1 MERFQLKPTIFFGPD
16 ALAALEG
23 LAGRRV
29 MVITDSFLAQSGL
42 LERVRARL
50 RDCTVEVFDQVVPDP
65 PLELVAQGARALAE
79 FRPQA
84 VVAFG
89 GQALNFLCDRRFTR
103 SDLIIALGGGSPMD
117 CAKAMLEFGKK
128 LGTGADIRFVAVPTT
143 AGTGSEVTSF
153 AVLTDRAK
161 GVKYPLVDDALLP
174 DEAILDP
181 SLLAGGP
188 PAVTADTGMDV
199 LTHAAEAYV
208 ARGATPYTDA
218 LAEKAFTLAW
228 QNLRPAWETAGESGA
243 KGNMLLAS
251 NLAGIAF
258 NAAGL
263 GICHSLAHALG
274 GRFHLPHGRLNALIL
289 PHVIHF
295 NAADGTAAEKYGRLA
310 RLCGLAANPRS
321 LAAGLNRLRAQLK
334 LPERLSACGVE
345 GKELTAA
352 LDGLAEAAQADL
364 CAPSNPRPAA
374 AEDLKSLL
382 RELA

>member
-1 MERFQLKPTIFFGPD
+1 MERFQLKPTIFFGSD

-84 VVAFG
+84 VVAF
-89 GQALNFLCDRRFTR
+89 
-103 SDLIIALGGGSPMD
+103 GGGSPMD

-181 SLLAGGP
+181 SLLAGAP
-188 PAVTADTGMDV
+188 PALTADTGIDV
-199 LTHAAEAYV
+199 FTHAVEAFV
-208 ARGATPYTDA
+208 STEASDFSDA
-218 LAEKAFTLAW
+218 AAEKAIKLVKRHLLPAY
-228 QNLRPAWETAGESGA
+228 QNPEDRKARQGMH
-243 KGNMLLAS
+243 NAS
-251 NLAGIAF
+251 CLAGIAF
-258 NAAGL
+258 SNSGL
-263 GICHSLAHALG
+263 GLNHGMAHALG
-274 GRFHLPHGRLNALIL
+274 ARFHIPHGRANGIL
-289 PHVIHF
+289 LPYVMSF
-295 NAADGTAAEKYGRLA
+295 NAGCAEQLTSTAKRYARISRLLELESSSVRQSALNLIRTARRYIEKLNMPSTLQAAGVNAAEFEEAVHDMAEAALA
-310 RLCGLAANPRS
+310 DRCTATNPRS
-321 LAAGLNRLRAQLK
+321 CTAEEIEQIFRKAYSGK
-334 LPERLSACGVE
+334 LP
-345 GKELTAA
+345 
-352 LDGLAEAAQADL
+352 
-364 CAPSNPRPAA
+364 
-374 AEDLKSLL
+374 
-382 RELA
+382 

>member
-1 MERFQLKPTIFFGPD
+1 MERFQLKPTIFFGSD

-89 GQALNFLCDRRFTR
+89 G
-103 SDLIIALGGGSPMD
+103 GSPMD

-153 AVLTDRAK
+153 
-161 GVKYPLVDDALLP
+161 
-174 DEAILDP
+174 
-181 SLLAGGP
+181 
-188 PAVTADTGMDV
+188 VTADTGMDV

-310 RLCGLAANPRS
+310 KLCGLAANPRS

>member
-42 LERVRARL
+42 LERVRPRL

-84 VVAFG
+84 VVAF
-89 GQALNFLCDRRFTR
+89 
-103 SDLIIALGGGSPMD
+103 GGGSPMD

-153 AVLTDRAK
+153 SVL
-161 GVKYPLVDDALLP
+161 
-174 DEAILDP
+174 
-181 SLLAGGP
+181 
-188 PAVTADTGMDV
+188 TADTGMDV

>member
-1 MERFQLKPTIFFGPD
+1 MEQFQLKPTIFFGSD

-89 GQALNFLCDRRFTR
+89 G
-103 SDLIIALGGGSPMD
+103 GSPMD

-128 LGTGADIRFVAVPTT
+128 LGAGADIRFVAVPTT

-181 SLLAGGP
+181 SLLAGVP

-228 QNLRPAWETAGESGA
+228 QNLRPA
-243 KGNMLLAS
+243 
-251 NLAGIAF
+251 
-258 NAAGL
+258 
-263 GICHSLAHALG
+263 
-274 GRFHLPHGRLNALIL
+274 
-289 PHVIHF
+289 
-295 NAADGTAAEKYGRLA
+295 
-310 RLCGLAANPRS
+310 
-321 LAAGLNRLRAQLK
+321 
-334 LPERLSACGVE
+334 
-345 GKELTAA
+345 
-352 LDGLAEAAQADL
+352 
-364 CAPSNPRPAA
+364 
-374 AEDLKSLL
+374 
-382 RELA
+382 

>member
-1 MERFQLKPTIFFGPD
+1 
-16 ALAALEG
+16 
-23 LAGRRV
+23 

-89 GQALNFLCDRRFTR
+89 G
-103 SDLIIALGGGSPMD
+103 GSPMD

-161 GVKYPLVDDALLP
+161 GVKYPPGGRRPSARRGHSGPLP
-174 DEAILDP
+174 
-181 SLLAGGP
+181 AGGGTPRRDGGHGHGRTSPMP
-188 PAVTADTGMDV
+188 PRPTWPAGPRLHRRPGGEGVYPGLAEPAPRLGNGGGERGQRE
-199 LTHAAEAYV
+199 HAAGLQPGRAI
-208 ARGATPYTDA
+208 A
-218 LAEKAFTLAW
+218 L
-228 QNLRPAWETAGESGA
+228 QRRR
-243 KGNMLLAS
+243 
-251 NLAGIAF
+251 
-258 NAAGL
+258 L
-263 GICHSLAHALG
+263 GICHSLAQRS
-274 GRFHLPHGRLNALIL
+274 GRAVHLPHGRLNALIL

>member
-1 MERFQLKPTIFFGPD
+1 M
-16 ALAALEG
+16 
-23 LAGRRV
+23 
-29 MVITDSFLAQSGL
+29 
-42 LERVRARL
+42 
-50 RDCTVEVFDQVVPDP
+50 EVFDQVVPDP

-89 GQALNFLCDRRFTR
+89 G
-103 SDLIIALGGGSPMD
+103 GSPMD
-117 CAKAMLEFGKK
+117 CAKAMLEFGK
-128 LGTGADIRFVAVPTT
+128 LGAGADIRFVAVPTT

-153 AVLTDRAK
+153 AVLTDREGGQVPPGGRRPSARQ
-161 GVKYPLVDDALLP
+161 
-174 DEAILDP
+174 EAILDP
-181 SLLAGGP
+181 SLLAGVP

-218 LAEKAFTLAW
+218 LAEKALTLAW

-274 GRFHLPHGRLNALIL
+274 GRFHLPMGGST
-289 PHVIHF
+289 P
-295 NAADGTAAEKYGRLA
+295 
-310 RLCGLAANPRS
+310 
-321 LAAGLNRLRAQLK
+321 
-334 LPERLSACGVE
+334 
-345 GKELTAA
+345 
-352 LDGLAEAAQADL
+352 
-364 CAPSNPRPAA
+364 
-374 AEDLKSLL
+374 
-382 RELA
+382 

>member
-1 MERFQLKPTIFFGPD
+1 MERFQLKPTIFFGSD

-89 GQALNFLCDRRFTR
+89 G
-103 SDLIIALGGGSPMD
+103 GSPMD

-153 AVLTDRAK
+153 AVLT
-161 GVKYPLVDDALLP
+161 
-174 DEAILDP
+174 
-181 SLLAGGP
+181 
-188 PAVTADTGMDV
+188 DTGMDV